1 MLYQLVTTVTTS
13 VLDLGYL
20 GHPCAI
26 GIHWVPCCQAK
37 IANCGDT
44 WPLPRFATSR
54 FSNWNSLNMLQ
65 YLHINYTCCCQGRI
79 CTALCFARR
88 AFPQAQQQ
96 LRIFP
101 KDRTCRRPGDPRRS
115 QEIPGA
121 QRNPKTCG
129 NVERWANTGQPVSH
143 YWSIYEMQCHQVYH
157 IIIYIQQSSTS
168 IIYWRIC
175 KNIFGR
181 TLATCLRRSSVA
193 GKSGVTRCHKTSEYR
208 CGFQWCNL
216 DGTWK
221 LRDAQITN
229 GCQHSIQAIRM
240 SVVTF
245 LQPERQ
251 TLTKEPSTNP
261 IQAGVKMVFK

>member
-1 MLYQLVTTVTTS
+1 ML
-13 VLDLGYL
+13 
-20 GHPCAI
+20 
-26 GIHWVPCCQAK
+26 
-37 IANCGDT
+37 
-44 WPLPRFATSR
+44 LPREDLHS
-54 FSNWNSLNMLQ
+54 SL
-65 YLHINYTCCCQGRI
+65 
-79 CTALCFARR
+79 LCSEGISPSSA
-88 AFPQAQQQ
+88 AAPNISEGSD
-96 LRIFP
+96 LP
-101 KDRTCRRPGDPRRS
+101 PPRRS

-121 QRNPKTCG
+121 ETPKP
-129 NVERWANTGQPVSH
+129 VETSKDERTLVSH
-143 YWSIYEMQCHQVYH
+143 YWSIYEMQCHQVYN
-157 IIIYIQQSSTS
+157 IIIYIYTQQSSTSS

-261 IQAGVKMVFK
+261 IQAGVKMV